1 MTSQQP
7 DTVLACN
14 LQAIPLELRP
24 AHQANVQRIFASVQ
38 EVQELSTGYAVRLPN
53 ETDLLQTVMAFIS
66 YERLCCPFF
75 HFGLE
80 IEPQQGPVWLS
91 ISGTTDVKFFIQSE
105 EWFPASASASQ
116 PPQRIVT
123 PS

>member
-1 MTSQQP
+1 MTSQQS

-14 LQAIPLELRP
+14 LQAIPRELLP

-38 EVQELSTGYAVRLPN
+38 EVRELSTGYALHLPN
-53 ETDLLQTVMAFIS
+53 ETGLLQTVMAFIS

-80 IEPQQGPVWLS
+80 IEPQQGPIWLRL
-91 ISGTTDVKFFIQSE
+91 SGTTDVKLYLQSQ
-105 EWFPASASASQ
+105 EWFPSGGLSHA
-116 PPQRIVT
+116 
-123 PS
+123 

>member
-14 LQAIPLELRP
+14 LHAIPRELLP
-24 AHQANVQRIFASVQ
+24 AHQANAQRIFSSIQA
-38 EVQELSTGYAVRLPN
+38 VQELPRGYALRLPN
-53 ETDLLQTVMAFIS
+53 ETDLLQTVMAFIT

-80 IEPQQGPVWLS
+80 IEPQQGPIWLRL
-91 ISGTTDVKFFIQSE
+91 SGTEDVKFFLQSQ
-105 EWFPASASASQ
+105 EWFATSP
-116 PPQRIVT
+116 T
-123 PS
+123 